1 MEKLRFAE
9 EIVLLLL
16 HDDRGKFVR
25 VSDWSSRYAFGG
37 SVLMDLAL
45 ENRID
50 TDLET
55 LVLLDAT
62 PIGDSLLDPMLDEI
76 AREAEPRGPRYWV
89 ERAGSREEEIR
100 EGAVQRLIERGIL
113 ERRED
118 RILWVFHAQRHKV
131 VDDKATR
138 QVKLR
143 IMNLL
148 FGDEVPSPRD
158 VVTICLADACGI
170 FRELLSASELEQ
182 AAERIQ
188 QLRRMDLI
196 GQAVSKAI
204 WDIESS
210 LASTVQ
216 LHVY

>member
-1 MEKLRFAE
+1 MENLRFAE

-16 HDDRGKFVR
+16 HDGRGKFAH

-62 PIGDSLLDPMLDEI
+62 PTGDSLLDPMLAEI
-76 AREAEPRGPRYWV
+76 AAEKEPRGPRYWV
-89 ERAGSREEEIR
+89 ERAGGREEEIR
-100 EGAVQRLIERGIL
+100 DGAVQRLVERGIL
-113 ERRED
+113 KHHEN
-118 RILWVFHAQRHKV
+118 RILWVFHSERHEV
-131 VDDKATR
+131 VDDKASR

-143 IMNLL
+143 IMNML
-148 FGDEVPSPRD
+148 FGDELPEPRD

-182 AAERIQ
+182 VAERIQ

-196 GQAVSKAI
+196 GQAVSRAI
-204 WDIESS
+204 WDIETS

>member
-1 MEKLRFAE
+1 MLRFAE

-16 HDDRGKFVR
+16 HDDKGKFAR
-25 VSDWSSRYAFGG
+25 VSDWSARYAFGG

-55 LVLLDAT
+55 LLLIDST
-62 PIGDSLLDPMLDEI
+62 PTGDSLLDPMLAEI
-76 AREAEPRGPRYWV
+76 ARESESRAPRYWV

-100 EGAVQRLIERGIL
+100 DGAVQRLIERGIL

-118 RILWVFHAQRHKV
+118 RILWVFHTQRHKV
-131 VDDKATR
+131 VDDKETR

-148 FGDEVPSPRD
+148 FGDEVPNPRD

-170 FRELLSASELEQ
+170 FRELLSSSELEQ
-182 AAERIQ
+182 ASERIQ

>member
-1 MEKLRFAE
+1 MENLRFAE

-16 HDDRGKFVR
+16 HDGRGKFAH

-62 PIGDSLLDPMLDEI
+62 PTGDSLLDPMLAEI
-76 AREAEPRGPRYWV
+76 AAEKEPHGPRYWV
-89 ERAGSREEEIR
+89 ERAGGWEEEIR
-100 EGAVQRLIERGIL
+100 DGAVQRLVERGIL
-113 ERRED
+113 EHHEN
-118 RILWVFHAQRHKV
+118 RILWVFHSERHEV
-131 VDDKATR
+131 VDDKASR

-143 IMNLL
+143 IMNML
-148 FGDEVPSPRD
+148 FGDELPEPRD

-182 AAERIQ
+182 VAERIQ

-196 GQAVSKAI
+196 GQAVSRAI
-204 WDIESS
+204 WDIETS

>member
-16 HDDRGKFVR
+16 HDGKGKFAH

-50 TDLET
+50 TDLEKT
-55 LVLLDAT
+55 VLVDAT
-62 PIGDSLLDPMLDEI
+62 PTGDSLLDPMLDEI
-76 AREAEPRGPRYWV
+76 AREPEPRGPRYWV
-89 ERAGSREEEIR
+89 ERAGSREDEIR

-113 ERRED
+113 RRSEN
-118 RILWVFHAQRHKV
+118 RILWVFHAQRHDI
-131 VDDKATR
+131 VDDKPTR
-138 QVKLR
+138 EVKLR
-143 IMNLL
+143 IMNML
-148 FGDEVPSPRD
+148 FGDELPSPRD

-170 FRELLSASELEQ
+170 FRELLSTSELEQ
-182 AAERIQ
+182 VSERIQ

-204 WDIESS
+204 WDIETS

>member
-1 MEKLRFAE
+1 MENLRFAE

-16 HDDRGKFVR
+16 HDDRGKFAR

-45 ENRID
+45 ENRVD

-62 PIGDSLLDPMLDEI
+62 PIGDSLLDPMLAEI
-76 AREAEPRGPRYWV
+76 AQEPEPRGPRYWV

-113 ERRED
+113 ERHED

>member
-1 MEKLRFAE
+1 MENLRFAE

-16 HDDRGKFVR
+16 HDGRGKFAH

-50 TDLET
+50 TDLEK
-55 LVLLDAT
+55 LVVVDAA
-62 PIGDSLLDPMLDEI
+62 PVGDSLLDPMLAEI
-76 AREAEPRGPRYWV
+76 AAEKESHGPRYWV
-89 ERAGSREEEIR
+89 ERAGAREEEIR
-100 EGAVQRLIERGIL
+100 DGALQRLIERGIL
-113 ERRED
+113 ERHEN
-118 RILWVFHAQRHKV
+118 RILWVFHSERHEV
-131 VDDKATR
+131 VDDKASR

-143 IMNLL
+143 IMNML
-148 FGDEVPSPRD
+148 FGDELPSPRD
-158 VVTICLADACGI
+158 VVTICMADACGI

-182 AAERIQ
+182 VSGRIQ

-204 WDIESS
+204 WDIETS

>member
-1 MEKLRFAE
+1 MENLRFAE

-16 HDDRGKFVR
+16 HDGKGKFAHVP
-25 VSDWSSRYAFGG
+25 DWCSRYAFGG
-37 SVLMDLAL
+37 SVLIDLAL

-50 TDLET
+50 TDLEKFM
-55 LVLLDAT
+55 LLDST
-62 PIGDSLLDPMLDEI
+62 PLGDSLLDPMLAEI
-76 AREAEPRGPRYWV
+76 AQAPEPRSPRYWV

-100 EGAVQRLIERGIL
+100 EGAVRRLIERGIL
-113 ERRED
+113 ERREN
-118 RILWVFHAQRHKV
+118 RILWVFHAERHAV
-131 VDDKATR
+131 IDDKATR

-143 IMNLL
+143 IMHML
-148 FGDEVPSPRD
+148 FSDELPSPRD
-158 VVTICLADACGI
+158 VVTICLAAACGV

-196 GQAVSKAI
+196 GQAVTKAI

-210 LASTVQ
+210 LANAVQ